1 MPKNETSNIVINE
14 ALAEQPTPVVLTKA
28 QVEQAI
34 ERLEDTI
41 SRYRSF
47 DEVTESRKQLEAMRE
62 MLVKMRLVEQDNPAV
77 EEDVK

>member
-1 MPKNETSNIVINE
+1 MENETNNIVVDE
-14 ALAEQPTPVVLTKA
+14 AHVEQPAQPTLTKA

-47 DEVTESRKQLEAMRE
+47 EEVTESRKQLEAMRE
-62 MLVKMRLVEQDNPAV
+62 MLVKMVEVDNG
-77 EEDVK
+77 